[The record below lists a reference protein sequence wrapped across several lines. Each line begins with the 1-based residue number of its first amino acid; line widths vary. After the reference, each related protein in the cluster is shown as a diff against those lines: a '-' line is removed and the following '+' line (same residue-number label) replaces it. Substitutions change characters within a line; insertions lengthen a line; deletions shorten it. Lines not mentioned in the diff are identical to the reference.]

1 MIVIIAGSRNVTDF
15 KLVKEAVEASPFK
28 GKITQIVSGGA
39 GGVDTLGEQYAAMNG
54 IEVRKFIPK
63 WNALDHPDAM
73 IKTNKFGKEY
83 DAKAGFRRNGEMAAY
98 ADALVAVFEGSE
110 TPGTDDMVKQMTETG
125 KPVFVHGLKAKGE
138 EGEDPSKKYRYH
150 L

>member
-1 MIVIIAGSRNVTDF
+1 MKIIIAGSRGIEDF
-15 KLVKEAVEASPFK
+15 KLVKAAVEASPFN

-39 GGVDTLGEQYAAMNG
+39 GGVDTLGEQWAAMNG
-54 IEVRKFIPK
+54 IEIKQFKPN
-63 WNALDHPDAM
+63 WNYLDHPDAM

-83 DAKAGFRRNGEMAAY
+83 DAKAGFRRNGDMAKY
-98 ADALVAVFEGSE
+98 ADGLIAVFEGSE

-125 KPVFVHGLKAKGE
+125 KPLYVHGLAESKEKG
-138 EGEDPSKKYRYH
+138 DKKYRYY